1 VSNDILNDLHDY
13 LLKRNYEFTE
23 AEWAQDHDW
32 IKRSLKYEMYMTAF
46 NMEDAKRVKAESDPE
61 VLMAI
66 DLLPKARALQD
77 TSRKAIVQR
86 MDGQRLPQ
94 R

>member
-1 VSNDILNDLHDY
+1 
-13 LLKRNYEFTE
+13 
-23 AEWAQDHDW
+23 
-32 IKRSLKYEMYMTAF
+32 
-46 NMEDAKRVKAESDPE
+46 MEDAKRVQAELDPE

-86 MDGQRLPQ
+86 MAGQQRLSQ